1 MQLGLCTDS
10 KIIAA
15 IYLVSRKE
23 CIPYAPLTHSDEAIY
38 SWVAEG
44 LIKTDH
50 IIAASNKGEVYGF
63 IATAGDGGKAVSL

>member
-23 CIPYAPLTHSDEAIY
+23 CIPYAPLTHSDEEIY
-38 SWVAEG
+38 S
-44 LIKTDH
+44 
-50 IIAASNKGEVYGF
+50 
-63 IATAGDGGKAVSL
+63 